1 MKYSDAFQ
9 RLYQMSLH
17 IDLYT
22 EVQYKR
28 VAIYIGR
35 VMMAENGNAHLVFH
49 DKTVSSTELFGWAK
63 VVKGSK
69 EQMLP
74 HIIRLTDTEW
84 EKIRTSMMRYAEI
97 SAGTPGWK
105 EMRIGWVHSLDTMR
119 EFDRE

>member
-1 MKYSDAFQ
+1 MYSDAFQ
-9 RLYQMSLH
+9 RLHQMSLH

-35 VMMAENGNAHLVFH
+35 VMMAENGNDRLVCQGGRSV
-49 DKTVSSTELFGWAK
+49 KELFGWAK

-84 EKIRTSMMRYAEI
+84 EKIRYSMMRYAEI

-105 EMRIGWVHSLDTMR
+105 EMRKEWVHSLDTMR
-119 EFDRE
+119 EFERE